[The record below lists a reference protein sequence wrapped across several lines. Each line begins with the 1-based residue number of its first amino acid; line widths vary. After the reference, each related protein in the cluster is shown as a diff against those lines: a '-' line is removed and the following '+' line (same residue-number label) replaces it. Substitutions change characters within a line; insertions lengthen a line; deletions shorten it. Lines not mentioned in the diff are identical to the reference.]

1 MVNGSDDVA
10 APGVLPE
17 MSAADASVSDMTMQL
32 GDDPTDEIDPRTP
45 VDGVNVLGSLSPS
58 RASDF
63 MTCPLLY
70 RFRVVDK
77 LTEAPSP
84 AAARGTLVHS
94 VLESLFDEAPAART
108 LERAVELVRPRWE
121 ALLEREP
128 ELGTLFDG
136 DDALDL
142 TGWLAEC
149 GSLLETYFRLEDPQR
164 LEPAERELY
173 VEHVLDSKLLIRG
186 YIDRVDVA
194 PTGEVRVV
202 DYKSGR
208 SPSEFFEAKALFQMK
223 FYALVLWRTRGSV
236 PTLLQLIYL
245 GNGEVLRYAPDE
257 ADLRATERKVNALW
271 AAIARATDTGNWP
284 ARKNALCGWC
294 DHKALCPEWGGTPP
308 PLPSAEASEPT

>member
-1 MVNGSDDVA
+1 MDQLFDPTDDVA
-10 APGVLPE
+10 
-17 MSAADASVSDMTMQL
+17 T
-32 GDDPTDEIDPRTP
+32 PTI

-58 RASDF
+58 RAADF

-70 RFRVVDK
+70 RFRTIDRLPEK
-77 LTEAPSP
+77 PSS
-84 AAARGTLVHS
+84 AAARGTVVHS
-94 VLESLFDEAPAART
+94 VLERLYDEPAPERT
-108 LERAVELVRPRWE
+108 LTRAVELLRPRWE
-121 ALLEREP
+121 ALCEEEP
-128 ELGTLFDG
+128 ELASLFEG
-136 DDALDL
+136 DDALDH
-142 TGWLAEC
+142 TQWLAEC

-208 SPSEFFEAKALFQMK
+208 SPSELFEAKALFQMK
-223 FYALVLWRTRGSV
+223 FYALVLWRTRATI

-271 AAIARATDTGNWP
+271 AAITRATESGNWP
-284 ARKNALCGWC
+284 ARKNPLCGWC

-308 PLPSAEASEPT
+308 PLPSEEDAAAAEELPPVDGVSSYSG

>member
-1 MVNGSDDVA
+1 MASKLLEEDV
-10 APGVLPE
+10 
-17 MSAADASVSDMTMQL
+17 
-32 GDDPTDEIDPRTP
+32 TDGIDPRTP

-70 RFRVVDK
+70 RFRVIDR
-77 LTEAPSP
+77 LPEAPSP
-84 AAARGTLVHS
+84 AAARGTVVHS
-94 VLESLFDEAPAART
+94 VLERLYDEPAAERT
-108 LERAVELVRPRWE
+108 LTRATELLRPRWD
-121 ALLEREP
+121 ALCEEEP
-128 ELGTLFDG
+128 ELATLFEG
-136 DDALDL
+136 EDALDL

-149 GSLLETYFRLEDPQR
+149 GSLLETYFQLEDPSR

-186 YIDRVDVA
+186 YVDRVDVA

-208 SPSEFFEAKALFQMK
+208 SPSELFEPKALFQMK
-223 FYALVLWRTRGSV
+223 FYALVLWRTRGTI

-245 GNGEVLRYAPDE
+245 GNGEILRYAPDE

-271 AAIARATDTGNWP
+271 DAIARATQNGNWP
-284 ARKNALCGWC
+284 ARKNALCSWC
-294 DHKALCPEWGGTPP
+294 DHKAHCPEWGGTPP
-308 PLPSAEASEPT
+308 PLPSTEHVTAAEDAATHSG